1 VQLVL
6 NYEIR
11 RREWRREACTLAR
24 LRPTVEPR
32 TVVPLCTTEESSGL
46 TDPWER
52 CKLVNRRN
60 QKGWKT
66 MVDRLVHSDYRE
78 PSSRKVAL
86 KIQTNDSQLCRM
98 IVVCATFVIEQRE

>member
-1 VQLVL
+1 
-6 NYEIR
+6 
-11 RREWRREACTLAR
+11 
-24 LRPTVEPR
+24 
-32 TVVPLCTTEESSGL
+32 
-46 TDPWER
+46 
-52 CKLVNRRN
+52 
-60 QKGWKT
+60 